1 MWVVVPSK
9 SPDRAK
15 SRLASVLSMAERRNL
30 VLAMLG
36 DVLATLAKS
45 VGVEGIVVTSGEA
58 AISALVAS
66 HGAELYSSDG
76 DRDLSSALASTNGF
90 LQQRGA
96 NAVMVAPGDIP
107 LLGVSDVAAAVEAM
121 GAGPTVI
128 LTPDN
133 LGSGTNLL
141 AMSSP
146 ELIPYLFGTNSF
158 RRHASAARARDIE
171 PIILERPGL
180 GLDIDAPAD
189 LCLFMENASPTRAYE
204 YLVDSGIRHRLVAET
219 EATDALAKAG

>member
-9 SPDRAK
+9 NLDRAK
-15 SRLASVLSMAERRNL
+15 SRLASVLSAAERRNL

-36 DVLATLAKS
+36 DVLGTLAKS
-45 VGVEGIVVTSGEA
+45 NRVQGIVVTSGEA
-58 AISALVAS
+58 AISTLVAS
-66 HGAELYSSDG
+66 HGAELFSSDG
-76 DRDLSSALASTNGF
+76 DRDLSSALVSTDGF
-90 LQQRGA
+90 LQQRDA

-121 GAGPTVI
+121 GAGPSVM
-128 LTPDN
+128 LAPDN
-133 LGSGTNLL
+133 LGAGTNLL

-146 ELIPYLFGTNSF
+146 GLIPYSFGTDSF

-189 LCLFMENASPTRAYE
+189 LYQFMEQASPTHTYE
-204 YLVDSGIRHRLVAET
+204 YLVDSGIRDRLHMAREIIVP
-219 EATDALAKAG
+219 LSKVG